1 MASLSLCRCGTQ
13 RERKTSGP
21 TSSFPGRQYFVC
33 PDCNSFEW
41 ADKAV
46 HLAAAAGPTC
56 ACGKATVQ
64 RSVKK
69 DGPNKGRTFWGCAT
83 WPGGCG
89 HFEFQETS
97 TPPRAATAAT
107 TSSSSSV
114 PVRPPLPGYCQNL
127 TDWRQTETLQ
137 MMMACDPALLGHGRD
152 VRQPGEYDKLEVV
165 GAWHITNQSRK
176 QTYAQ
181 ALRRV
186 GATPVP
192 PEQLAQLPT
201 EYAQAVSRLGGDP
214 LDSRSGEAF
223 LLHGTEPQHLHSI
236 LFEGLDPTIA
246 ANGLFGRGTY
256 FAESAGKIDQYAT
269 VDHKFQSDGP
279 LAELHEKLYGIAT
292 KHPGRVRYA
301 LVCRVAL
308 GQPAVTKDGQTRLED
323 GAALFSDGEARAALA
338 PLAGGVPP
346 QSLRAETGERIQRF
360 REYVVSSPDQI
371 LVEYLVAY
379 QRKRT
384 LCVTAACPQRSGQW
398 SMAKTVAA
406 NATSATGPKATQE
419 TAAISS
425 SSRSARAA
433 ARRACVRLSRGVTT
447 TPAATPRA
455 RGATG
460 LVAGPMASRRAR
472 HRRAASAR
480 TAIGTEDTEDT
491 EDTVPGDRPLSHR
504 LGGA

>member
-1 MASLSLCRCGTQ
+1 MAHNQPES
-13 RERKTSGP
+13 KAD
-21 TSSFPGRQYFVC
+21 VC
-33 PDCNSFEW
+33 PS
-41 ADKAV
+41 A
-46 HLAAAAGPTC
+46 
-56 ACGKATVQ
+56 
-64 RSVKK
+64 
-69 DGPNKGRTFWGCAT
+69 
-83 WPGGCG
+83 
-89 HFEFQETS
+89 S
-97 TPPRAATAAT
+97 TR
-107 TSSSSSV
+107 
-114 PVRPPLPGYCQNL
+114 C
-127 TDWRQTETLQ
+127 
-137 MMMACDPALLGHGRD
+137 
-152 VRQPGEYDKLEVV
+152 
-165 GAWHITNQSRK
+165 
-176 QTYAQ
+176 
-181 ALRRV
+181 
-186 GATPVP
+186 ATPVP

-201 EYAQAVSRLGGDP
+201 EHGGPRLGGDP

-223 LLHGTEPQHLHSI
+223 YSTGRSRST
-236 LFEGLDPTIA
+236 FTDP
-246 ANGLFGRGTY
+246 LRGTPPPSPTGCLGE
-256 FAESAGKIDQYAT
+256 ARTLRSGGKIDQYAT

-323 GAALFSDGEARAALA
+323 GAALFSDGEARATLA

-360 REYVVSSPDQI
+360 REYVVFSPDQI